1 MAQDGEVNVKVKI
14 TAENGGVT
22 QAVGGLDKVG
32 KKAKETA
39 EKTKSGF
46 EQANQTF
53 GKVTKAAGAFQK
65 VLTGFGMVGVAT
77 ALVGGIKKIIDS
89 FGEAKE
95 EAEAFAKAAK
105 DKKVAEGIDEL
116 SKSYENLTASISK
129 ANAARAAQ
137 QEIEDIE
144 LKNKRDLEDANID
157 LAEQKELDAIDAN
170 DPAAAEARAEIQA
183 RYKARRDN
191 IAMQRGVFDGVR
203 ERQNLRM
210 GADSDRADAAKLDA
224 AAGET
229 ERLIKEAEA
238 RRNAALA
245 RSVGENEE
253 DATGFWSLLGK
264 NTKEFFSGNWG
275 KINDSHTAAGD
286 EIRKQAYAE
295 AEKEQAR
302 IDELKKQAENQ
313 HKQAEARR
321 EQADQKEKKA
331 EALGGSVDAQR
342 VREQVVSMKGNASV
356 AAAVRATDKKD
367 EEVAREKAKKAD
379 AEQAIELLQR
389 EKVETKAWIDAEKE
403 RKANAAQKVY
413 TAKGNLE
420 LAKLNKSKRGQV
432 EANKALI
439 AAQQAADGVN
449 READGMLKTLNETL
463 NKIDSRLKA
472 AQSYLQNQSKQQ
484 RNAWSEAP
492 GGE

>member
-1 MAQDGEVNVKVKI
+1 MADGEVNVKVKI

-46 EQANQTF
+46 EQASQTF

-89 FGEAKE
+89 FGEAKT

-105 DKKVAEGIDEL
+105 DKKVQDGVDALAD
-116 SKSYENLTASISK
+116 SYKNLTDAISG
-129 ANAARAAQ
+129 ANAARTAQ
-137 QEIEDIE
+137 KEIEDIE

-191 IAMQRGVFDGVR
+191 IAIQRGVFDGVR

-238 RRNAALA
+238 RRDEALA
-245 RSVGENEE
+245 RSTAMNSE
-253 DATGFWSLLGK
+253 DDDGNYLSQAK
-264 NTKEFFSGNWG
+264 NSIG
-275 KINDSHTAAGD
+275 KIFTLKWGRLGD
-286 EIRKQAYAE
+286 YRTEKGDAIRKEAKAE

-342 VREQVVSMKGNASV
+342 VREEVVRMRGNSAV
-356 AAAVRATDKKD
+356 KAAEAATDKKD
-367 EEVAREKAKKAD
+367 DEVAKEKAKEAD
-379 AEQAIELLQR
+379 AMTAAELLKR
-389 EKVETKAWIDAEKE
+389 EKEELKSRIAQEEA
-403 RKANAAQKVY
+403 RKTAAAQGVF
-413 TAKGNLE
+413 TAQGNLD
-420 LAKLNKSKRGQV
+420 LAKLNKSGQA
-432 EANKALI
+432 EAQQALI
-439 AAQQAADGVN
+439 SAQQAADGVN
-449 READGMLKTLNETL
+449 READAALKTLTETL
-463 NKIDSRLKA
+463 KSVESRLKA
-472 AQSYLQNQSKQQ
+472 AQSFLESQSKQQ